1 MTMADGHFVAYYRTS
16 TRTQDLGIE
25 AQKAAVI
32 SWLNGGKHKVIGE
45 FEEHE
50 SGKNDERARLQAAIA
65 LCKKRKATLV
75 IAKMD
80 RLSRDL
86 AFIANLMK
94 SGVEFVACD
103 NPHANKLTIHILAA
117 VAEHER
123 DMIAKRTSEALQ
135 ALKRSGKR
143 LGNPEIE
150 KAQSK
155 SREVR
160 IAKAD
165 QFAAKVLPIVER
177 IKANG
182 ATTLRA
188 IAADLNERHIKT
200 PRGGEWSAKQV
211 QLVVERAQR
220 A

>member
-1 MTMADGHFVAYYRTS
+1 MADGNFVAYYRTS
-16 TRTQDLGIE
+16 TRTQDLGIA

-32 SWLNGGKHKVIGE
+32 AWLNGGNHTVIGE
-45 FEEHE
+45 FEEQE
-50 SGKNDERARLQAAIA
+50 SGKNDERKQLQAAIA

-135 ALKRSGKR
+135 ALKRQGKK
-143 LGNPEIE
+143 LGSPEIE
-150 KAQSK
+150 KAQAK

-160 IAKAD
+160 TAKAD
-165 QFAAKVLPIVER
+165 QFAANILPIIEK
-177 IKANG
+177 IKASG
-182 ATTLRA
+182 DTTLRA
-188 IAADLNERHIKT
+188 IASELNERNIKT
-200 PRGGEWSAKQV
+200 SRGGEWSAKQV
-211 QLVVERAQR
+211 QLVLERGANVQ
-220 A
+220 

>member
-1 MTMADGHFVAYYRTS
+1 MADGNYVAYYRTS

-32 SWLNGGKHKVIGE
+32 TWLNGGKHQVIGE

-50 SGKNDERARLQAAIA
+50 SGKNDERKQLQAAIT

-143 LGNPEIE
+143 LGSPEIE
-150 KAQSK
+150 KAQAK

-160 IAKAD
+160 TVKAD
-165 QFAAKVLPIVER
+165 QFAANVLPVIEKLKVQ
-177 IKANG
+177 G
-182 ATTLRA
+182 FTTLRA
-188 IAADLNERHIKT
+188 IASELNERNVKT
-200 PRGGEWSAKQV
+200 SRGGEWSAKQV
-211 QLVVERAQR
+211 QLVLERGHR

>member
-1 MTMADGHFVAYYRTS
+1 MADGNFVAYYRTS

-25 AQKAAVI
+25 AQKAAVV
-32 SWLNGGKHKVIGE
+32 SWLNGGKHQVIGE
-45 FEEHE
+45 YEEHE
-50 SGKNDERARLQAAIA
+50 SGKNDERKQLQAAIA

-135 ALKRSGKR
+135 ALKRQGKK
-143 LGNPEIE
+143 LGSPDLE
-150 KAQSK
+150 KAQTK

-160 IAKAD
+160 TAKAD
-165 QFAAKVLPIVER
+165 QFAANVLPVIEKL
-177 IKANG
+177 KAQG
-182 ATTLRA
+182 FTTLRA
-188 IAADLNERHIKT
+188 IASELNERNVKT
-200 PRGGEWSAKQV
+200 SRGGEWSAKQV
-211 QLVVERAQR
+211 QLVLERGHR

>member
-1 MTMADGHFVAYYRTS
+1 MTMADGSFVAYYRTS

-25 AQKAAVI
+25 AQKAAVV
-32 SWLNGGKHKVIGE
+32 SWLNGGKHQVIGE

-50 SGKNDERARLQAAIA
+50 SGKNDERKQLQAAIA

-143 LGNPEIE
+143 LGSPEIE
-150 KAQSK
+150 KAQAK

-160 IAKAD
+160 TARAD
-165 QFAAKVLPIVER
+165 QFAANVLPLIE
-177 IKANG
+177 KLKGQG

-188 IAADLNERHIKT
+188 IASELNERNIKT
-200 PRGGEWSAKQV
+200 SRGGEWSAKQV
-211 QLVVERAQR
+211 QLVLERGSR

>member
-1 MTMADGHFVAYYRTS
+1 MADGNFVAYYRTS

-25 AQKAAVI
+25 AQKATVI
-32 SWLNGGKHKVIGE
+32 SWLNGGKHQVIGE

-50 SGKNDERARLQAAIA
+50 SGKNDERKQLQAAIT

-143 LGNPEIE
+143 LGSPEIE
-150 KAQSK
+150 KAQAK

-160 IAKAD
+160 TVKAD
-165 QFAAKVLPIVER
+165 QFAANVLPVIEKL
-177 IKANG
+177 KAQG
-182 ATTLRA
+182 FTTLRA
-188 IAADLNERHIKT
+188 IASELNERNVKT
-200 PRGGEWSAKQV
+200 SRGGEWSAKQV
-211 QLVVERAQR
+211 QLVIERGHR

>member
-1 MTMADGHFVAYYRTS
+1 MLRAPHFVHRGDARTDS
-16 TRTQDLGIE
+16 
-25 AQKAAVI
+25 
-32 SWLNGGKHKVIGE
+32 
-45 FEEHE
+45 
-50 SGKNDERARLQAAIA
+50 
-65 LCKKRKATLV
+65 
-75 IAKMD
+75 
-80 RLSRDL
+80 SRHD
-86 AFIANLMK
+86 IANLMK

-160 IAKAD
+160 VAKAD
-165 QFAAKVLPIVER
+165 QFAANVLPIIER

-188 IAADLNERHIKT
+188 VAAELNDRHIKT

>member
-1 MTMADGHFVAYYRTS
+1 
-16 TRTQDLGIE
+16 
-25 AQKAAVI
+25 
-32 SWLNGGKHKVIGE
+32 
-45 FEEHE
+45 
-50 SGKNDERARLQAAIA
+50 
-65 LCKKRKATLV
+65 
-75 IAKMD
+75 MD

-135 ALKRSGKR
+135 ALKRTGKR
-143 LGNPEIE
+143 LGSPEIE
-150 KAQSK
+150 KAQAK

-160 IAKAD
+160 TAKAD
-165 QFAAKVLPIVER
+165 QFAANVLPVIEKL
-177 IKANG
+177 KAQG
-182 ATTLRA
+182 FTTLRA
-188 IAADLNERHIKT
+188 IASELNERNVKT
-200 PRGGEWSAKQV
+200 SRGGEWSAKQV
-211 QLVVERAQR
+211 QLVLERGHR

>member
-1 MTMADGHFVAYYRTS
+1 MADGNFVAYYRTS

-25 AQKAAVI
+25 AQKAAVV
-32 SWLNGGKHKVIGE
+32 SWLNGGKHQVIGE

-50 SGKNDERARLQAAIA
+50 SGKNDERKQLQAAIA

-123 DMIAKRTSEALQ
+123 DMIGKRTSEALQ

-143 LGNPEIE
+143 LGSPEIE
-150 KAQSK
+150 KAQAK
-155 SREVR
+155 SREIR
-160 IAKAD
+160 TAKAD
-165 QFAAKVLPIVER
+165 QFAANVLPIIEK
-177 IKANG
+177 IKAGG
-182 ATTLRA
+182 ATSLRA
-188 IAADLNERHIKT
+188 IANELNERHIRT
-200 PRGGEWSAKQV
+200 PRGSKWSAKQV
-211 QLVVERAQR
+211 QLVLERSQR